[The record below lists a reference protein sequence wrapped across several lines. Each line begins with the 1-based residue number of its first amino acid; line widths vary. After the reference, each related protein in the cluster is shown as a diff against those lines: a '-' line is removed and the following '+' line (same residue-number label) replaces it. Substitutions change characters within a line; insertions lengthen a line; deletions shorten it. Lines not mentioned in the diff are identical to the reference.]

1 MTDEVRLSEV
11 DRHLLESIRDVLK
24 DIRRSLNAGA
34 EEEAFERRR
43 AREERLA
50 RARS

>member
-24 DIRRSLNAGA
+24 DIRATLRA
-34 EEEAFERRR
+34 EALEQRR
-43 AREERLA
+43 AQASRLQG
-50 RARS
+50 ARS